1 MLGSDADAEEVAQ
14 DAFLR
19 AWRALPQFRGDSSF
33 STWLHR
39 IVVRRALDRSATLNA
54 RRAVETGLTEGHEPS
69 EDPASGGKRRD
80 LSRRLD
86 ELLDSLSGVQRAAVV
101 LYYYEDRSVEQVAQA
116 MGIPAGTVKTHLHR
130 ARALLRAGWVEEE
143 RRSVNP

>member
-1 MLGSDADAEEVAQ
+1 MPDISGTQIDYAV
-14 DAFLR
+14 
-19 AWRALPQFRGDSSF
+19 SF
-33 STWLHR
+33 
-39 IVVRRALDRSATLNA
+39 VFGA
-54 RRAVETGLTEGHEPS
+54 AVILMF
-69 EDPASGGKRRD
+69 A
-80 LSRRLD
+80 SRRLD